1 MFQFYLVLLT
11 VLLLLLL
18 FLMLLFFVPAAIFS
32 DVAAIPTAAYVFSAA
47 SVSNVSF

>member
-11 VLLLLLL
+11 VLLLLL
-18 FLMLLFFVPAAIFS
+18 FLLVFFVPAAIFS
-32 DVAAIPTAAYVFSAA
+32 DVAAIPTAAYVFTAA

>member
-11 VLLLLLL
+11 VLLLLL
-18 FLMLLFFVPAAIFS
+18 FLLLLFFVPAVIFS

-47 SVSNVSF
+47 CVSNVSF